1 MKLLKHG
8 GRISVNVENITPFGI
23 WIFVKGSEYFLSYQD
38 YPYFKEQ
45 TLKAIQNVDLIH
57 GYHLYWPD
65 LDVDLEIDNLV
76 NPEKYPLKSRSIK
89 NHATYNPTAMSG
101 TVRTSQMR

>member
-1 MKLLKHG
+1 MKSLKHG

-23 WIFVKGSEYFLSYQD
+23 WIFVKESEYFLSYQE

-45 TLKAIQNVDLIH
+45 TLKAIQNVELIH

-76 NPEKYPLKSRSIK
+76 NPEKYPLKSKLSRS
-89 NHATYNPTAMSG
+89 HALRENVCFGAP
-101 TVRTSQMR
+101 RQ